1 MGNSMTDTHHRRADW
16 ETRYRQGKT
25 AWDRGAVSPALL
37 HWLDAGLVPTG
48 RVLVPGCGHGHEVEA
63 LVRAGCQV
71 TAVDIAPTP
80 VLALMGRLADAGL
93 HANVVQADLLHWTPA
108 EPFEA
113 IYEQTCLCALD
124 PPNWSEYARRL
135 AGWLLPGGRLF
146 ALFMQTG
153 REGGP
158 PYHCALPAMRELFDE
173 RDWQWPASQPFEI
186 PHSTGLSELA
196 CVLTRRA

>member
-1 MGNSMTDTHHRRADW
+1 MTETQQRVRAW
-16 ETRYRQGKT
+16 EDRYRQGKT
-25 AWDRGAVSPALL
+25 AWDRGAVSPTLSR
-37 HWLDAGLVPTG
+37 WLDDGLVPPG

-80 VLALMGRLADAGL
+80 VLRLMARLADAGL
-93 HANVVQADLLHWTPA
+93 HANVVQADLLAWTPA

-124 PPNWSEYARRL
+124 PADWPAYAQRL
-135 AGWLLPGGRLF
+135 AGWLVPGGHLL

-153 REGGP
+153 TEGGP
-158 PYHCALPAMRELFDE
+158 PYHCALPAMRDLFDE
-173 RDWQWPASQPFEI
+173 RDWLWPPSHPFEI
-186 PHSTGLSELA
+186 PHPNGLTELA
-196 CVLTRRA
+196 CVLTRR

>member
-1 MGNSMTDTHHRRADW
+1 MTDTHQRRADW
-16 ETRYRQGKT
+16 EQRYRQGNT

-37 HWLDAGLVPTG
+37 RWLDAGLVPQG
-48 RVLVPGCGHGHEVEA
+48 QVLVPGCGHGHEVEA

-80 VLALMGRLADAGL
+80 VLRLMSRLNDARL

-108 EPFEA
+108 EPFDA

-124 PPNWSEYARRL
+124 PVHWREYEQRL
-135 AGWLLPGGRLF
+135 AGWLVPGGRLF

-158 PYHCALPAMRELFDE
+158 PYHCAMPTMRELFDA
-173 RDWQWPASQPFEI
+173 RDWLWPEGHPFEI
-186 PHSTGLSELA
+186 PHSDGLDELA
-196 CVLTRRA
+196 CVLTRR

>member
-1 MGNSMTDTHHRRADW
+1 MIDDHVRVRAW
-16 ETRYRQGKT
+16 EDRYRQGKT
-25 AWDRGAVSPALL
+25 AWDRGGVSPALL
-37 HWLDAGLVPTG
+37 RWLDDGLLPQG

-80 VLALMGRLADAGL
+80 VLRLLSRLNDAGL
-93 HANVVQADLLHWTPA
+93 HASVLQADLLRWAPA

-124 PPNWSEYARRL
+124 PADWREYARRL
-135 AGWLLPGGRLF
+135 AGWLVPGGRLF

-153 REGGP
+153 KESGP
-158 PYHCALPAMRELFDE
+158 PYHCALPAMRELFAE
-173 RDWQWPASQPFEI
+173 ADWLWPPSHPFEI
-186 PHSTGLSELA
+186 PHPTGFSEFA
-196 CVLTRRA
+196 CVLTRR